1 MKSELLLA
9 TARESPL
16 AAMKTQRNQKF
27 KTYKKIIF
35 KEGGDPWARR
45 TADQLKATPLHSILQ
60 TQGQGNPC
68 QGRLRREGA
77 ARQYHKGQRPS
88 GIY

>member
-16 AAMKTQRNQKF
+16 AAMKTQCNQKF

-35 KEGGDPWARR
+35 KEGGDP
-45 TADQLKATPLHSILQ
+45 
-60 TQGQGNPC
+60 
-68 QGRLRREGA
+68 
-77 ARQYHKGQRPS
+77 
-88 GIY
+88 